1 MNNRFLDSTNA
12 FPSDT
17 SDSVSATSSR
27 SDCFSYFD
35 EQFPIYSSTYQDV
48 SNHLFNKL
56 NDLKTQTEETKQTS
70 FEQANTLNDSILN
83 F

>member
-35 EQFPIYSSTYQDV
+35 EQCPIYMYSSTYQDV

-56 NDLKTQTEETKQTS
+56 NELKTQTEETKQT
-70 FEQANTLNDSILN
+70 FEQANTFNMFD